1 MEQKQSKN
9 RSDTKEAQ
17 MSDNEQIGGAQKKM
31 VTLD

>member
-9 RSDTKEAQ
+9 RTDTKEAQ
-17 MSDNEQIGGAQKKM
+17 MSDNEQKGRAHKKM